1 MGAINFLL
9 ILFMLSAIS
18 FYGLFPIQNPPKTP
32 LEIYFVLI
40 VLAASAAAGFSAWK
54 SRRGLFEL
62 DPFFF
67 GFILIG
73 ALLRYL
79 AIDIYS
85 VWLDEETQ
93 FFGVLFYGLSD
104 ASAHQQ
110 QMPFSYLFSATS
122 QYFFGAKEF
131 APRFFPAVFGS
142 VACGVFYLMAK
153 RLITSKPL
161 VIISTLFFT
170 CSPWL
175 VRYSVEG
182 RPLSLTVLAGLIFL
196 YVVSKAYDEITRA
209 DKPLLVSVFVAS
221 FVLIGSTFFQNFIFL
236 LSVNIAFFL
245 ILRPKPRLWVRVL
258 APQALAL
265 IIWAPQIWELLSIS
279 IPRYGHSL
287 EFGTIL
293 SAENKFRPFYSVLKT
308 TWFSQRHYLWIT
320 LPLLVATL
328 FHSFKFQRP
337 FHKGQR
343 DTLAIGLVFISIFS
357 VAFYV
362 LVSWKIVHRYSLIN
376 IPVLILL
383 IFCTLEQVKT
393 LFSNKLVKFSVLIV
407 ALAFVANNAR
417 VLHKYQTEKIEL
429 ARHADWNSL
438 YQALKKYGKPGDL
451 ILGARFD
458 HYFEWRPAGPYSER
472 FYLDGTEGFLMDSI
486 SGKFKSQAFFL
497 RDLLSREDSVNPG
510 AIFLIHIWNA
520 GYKSKDVPPEMFL
533 MGFNQV
539 ALMGTQVK
547 GQRWP
552 EVLLKIIRSTQ
563 NIKGEGQILTWLQLE
578 MEILMHLGRK
588 EKAREV
594 LSKLKGYLMP
604 EYEPELYRHYE
615 NYVSSP

>member
-1 MGAINFLL
+1 MGAINFIQFL
-9 ILFMLSAIS
+9 ILLSAIV
-18 FYGLFPIQNPPKTP
+18 FYGLLPIQNPPKTP

-40 VLAASAAAGFSAWK
+40 VLVVSAAAGFSAWK

-67 GFILIG
+67 GFLLIG

-79 AIDIYS
+79 VIDIYS

-93 FFGVLFYGLSD
+93 FFGVLYYGLSD

-110 QMPFSYLFSATS
+110 QMPLSYLFSAAS

-142 VACGVFYLMAK
+142 IACGVFYLLAK

-161 VIISTLFFT
+161 VLISTLFFT

-182 RPLSLTVLAGLIFL
+182 RPLSLAVLAGLFFL
-196 YVVSKAYDEITRA
+196 YVALKAYEELGRISMLQ
-209 DKPLLVSVFVAS
+209 KISLFVAS
-221 FVLIGSTFFQNFIFL
+221 FILIGSTFFQNFIFL
-236 LSVNIAFFL
+236 LSVNVAFFL
-245 ILRPKPRLWVRVL
+245 ILRPKPKLWVQIII
-258 APQALAL
+258 PQALAL
-265 IIWAPQIWELLSIS
+265 LVWAPQVWELLSIS

-287 EFGTIL
+287 ELGTL
-293 SAENKFRPFYSVLKT
+293 FTAENKFRPFDSVLKT

-328 FHSFKFQRP
+328 IYSFKFKRP
-337 FHKGQR
+337 LHKGQR
-343 DTLAIGLVFISIFS
+343 DTLAIALVFISIFS

-383 IFCTLEQVKT
+383 IFCTLDQVKT
-393 LFSNKLVKFSVLIV
+393 LFSKKIVKFAILTL
-407 ALAFVANNAR
+407 ALAFLANNAR
-417 VLHKYQTEKIEL
+417 VLYKFQTEKIEL

-486 SGKFKSQAFFL
+486 SGKFKSQAYFL
-497 RDLLSREDSVNPG
+497 RDLLKREESVNPN

-552 EVLLKIIRSTQ
+552 EVLLKIIRATQ

-578 MEILMHLGRK
+578 MEILMHLDRK
-588 EKAREV
+588 EKAKEV
-594 LSKLKGYLMP
+594 LSKLTGYLMP
-604 EYEPELYRHYE
+604 EYEPDLYKHYE
-615 NYVSSP
+615 NYVNSP